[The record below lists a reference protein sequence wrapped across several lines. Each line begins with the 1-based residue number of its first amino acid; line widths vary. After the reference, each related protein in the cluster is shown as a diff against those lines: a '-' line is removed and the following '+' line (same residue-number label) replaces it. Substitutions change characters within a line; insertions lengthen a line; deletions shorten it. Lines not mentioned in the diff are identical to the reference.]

1 MFPVSTVDLQVHS
14 ATRSGWRYEIMPL
27 TYGRARII
35 LTDGRTVD
43 DGW

>member
-1 MFPVSTVDLQVHS
+1 MSEY
-14 ATRSGWRYEIMPL
+14 AEIVPL

-35 LTDGRTVD
+35 LTDGMFVA